1 MRDRARVVIV
11 GGGVGGA
18 SIAYHLADRG
28 ERDVLLIERAELTS
42 GSTFHSAGLVGQLRS
57 TLPVTRM
64 MMHSVELYR
73 RLEADAATTGR
84 SPGWREVGSLRIAST
99 PARMEE
105 LRRQHGWATT
115 FGLPL
120 ELLGPTECKAL
131 FPPMVPDGV
140 LGGVYLPTD
149 GHLDPSG
156 LTLALVGAARDQ
168 GVEVAQG
175 VRVEGF
181 AIARGRCTGVL
192 TNHGPV
198 ETEAVVLACGMYTPQ
213 LALRAGVNV
222 PIVPMAHQYV
232 ITEPIDG
239 VSDAL
244 PQLRDPD
251 NLIYFRREGAGLCL
265 GGYERQPAPWAVEGV
280 PDDFNGRLLPEDWDR
295 FAPLMANAC
304 SRVPAVEGVGIRHL
318 VNGPEGFTPDN
329 EFILGETALRG
340 LFVAAGFCAHGIAG
354 AGGVGQVMAE
364 WVLDGRPGLD
374 VWRMD
379 IRRFGPH
386 YASRD
391 LAVARA
397 VEVYSTYYDIHYPA
411 EERQSGRPLR
421 RSPAYERLAALGCA
435 FGEKSLWERPNWF
448 EPNACLGEAE
458 AVARLRPTGWAGEH
472 WSPAIG
478 VEALACRDSAV
489 LFDETSFS
497 KLEVRGRGASAF
509 LERVC
514 ANAMDRPVGAVTYTQ
529 LCNERGG
536 IECDLTATRLDGDRY
551 FVVTGTAFG
560 AHDLGWLQQQRDAL
574 VDAVDDVTDVEL
586 VDVTS
591 MYTCYGLWG
600 PAARAIL
607 QPLTRS
613 PLGNEAFPYLTAQR
627 LSIGSIPVV
636 ALRVTYVGELGWE
649 LYCPTEYGATLWDLL
664 WDAGAAHGM
673 LAGGYR
679 AIDALRVEKGY
690 RVWSS
695 DITPDDTPLE
705 AGLGFAVRLDKPV
718 SFTGQAALRRQ
729 KVEGVRR
736 RLCCLALVDP
746 RAVVVGSEPVRVGE
760 EVCGRVTSGG
770 YGFRS
775 ERSLAFAYLPADA
788 TEPGRAVSV
797 ELLGERIQA
806 EVVRDP
812 VWDPPGERIRA

>member
-1 MRDRARVVIV
+1 M
-11 GGGVGGA
+11 
-18 SIAYHLADRG
+18 
-28 ERDVLLIERAELTS
+28 
-42 GSTFHSAGLVGQLRS
+42 
-57 TLPVTRM
+57 
-64 MMHSVELYR
+64 
-73 RLEADAATTGR
+73 
-84 SPGWREVGSLRIAST
+84 
-99 PARMEE
+99 
-105 LRRQHGWATT
+105 
-115 FGLPL
+115 
-120 ELLGPTECKAL
+120 
-131 FPPMVPDGV
+131 

-304 SRVPAVEGVGIRHL
+304 SRVPAVEAVGIRHL